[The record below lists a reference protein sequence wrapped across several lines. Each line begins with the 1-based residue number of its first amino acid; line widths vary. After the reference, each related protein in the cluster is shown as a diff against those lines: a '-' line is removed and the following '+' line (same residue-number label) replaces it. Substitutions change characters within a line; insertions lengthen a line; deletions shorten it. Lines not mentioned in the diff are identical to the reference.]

1 MIVLPDAL
9 ELTPDEDG
17 RTALEMTDEYGC
29 RMEEDLDEI
38 TDTVEDTEE
47 PRDEGDDR
55 ATAEDGIL
63 DAVEEILLGVVCGA
77 EEMETALLLILEIFD
92 ADGLAAWL
100 EAIEGTDDGVD
111 ADAE

>member
-38 TDTVEDTEE
+38 TDTVEDTE
-47 PRDEGDDR
+47 
-55 ATAEDGIL
+55 
-63 DAVEEILLGVVCGA
+63 
-77 EEMETALLLILEIFD
+77 
-92 ADGLAAWL
+92 
-100 EAIEGTDDGVD
+100 
-111 ADAE
+111 